1 MINILFSFARKIRSF
16 LRKYMKKYYTYR
28 VKRIAKSVGDNLKV
42 NFKSNVSKNTIL
54 GNNVNFNGMS
64 ISGGGRS

>member
-1 MINILFSFARKIRSF
+1 MINILFSFARKTKSF
-16 LRKYMKKYYTYR
+16 LRKHMKNIYTYR
-28 VKRIAKSVGDNLKV
+28 VKRNAKSVGDNLKV

-64 ISGGGRS
+64 ISGGGS